1 MDEEVQ
7 TLPFVQLLAQI
18 SLIFWQLELMYP
30 DSDDISVE
38 MEVDCSSPSRS
49 EAEVER
55 LTEVLLQGDS
65 WSSCSPTVPS
75 YPSPSPM
82 EGRRPRLDQQVI
94 PPTSNPS
101 PAPAPDLRF
110 YYYTPHHVSG
120 LAFSSQPLPR
130 SPDIGTEH
138 VAPDPPR
145 ASTSRQHVWGSVLAN
160 QVPHIVDNPSISIQ
174 DLDLEDPVVR
184 FLHEVGLDGRDRRL
198 ADKLRKAGILDDRR
212 MQALGDLPESEF
224 KSIRSKLRSDKVD
237 YAAQLLICSGLKK
250 RAGR

>member
-18 SLIFWQLELMYP
+18 SLILWQLELMYP

-55 LTEVLLQGDS
+55 LTEVLLQDDGRA
-65 WSSCSPTVPS
+65 SCSPS
-75 YPSPSPM
+75 YPSPSLM
-82 EGRRPRLDQQVI
+82 EDRRPRLDQQVI
-94 PPTSNPS
+94 PPTSVPSPS

-110 YYYTPHHVSG
+110 CYYTPHPVSG
-120 LAFSSQPLPR
+120 PAFSSQPLPR
-130 SPDIGTEH
+130 CPDTGTEY
-138 VAPDPPR
+138 VAPDPPG
-145 ASTSRQHVWGSVLAN
+145 ASTSRQHVWGS
-160 QVPHIVDNPSISIQ
+160 

>member
-1 MDEEVQ
+1 MDEE
-7 TLPFVQLLAQI
+7 
-18 SLIFWQLELMYP
+18 LELMYP
-30 DSDDISVE
+30 DSDDAFAQ

-55 LTEVLLQGDS
+55 LTEVLSQGDS
-65 WSSCSPTVPS
+65 RSCSPAVPS

-82 EGRRPRLDQQVI
+82 EDRRPRSGQQVI
-94 PPTSNPS
+94 LPTSNPS

-110 YYYTPHHVSG
+110 YYYTPQPVSG
-120 LAFSSQPLPR
+120 PAFSSQPLPR
-130 SPDIGTEH
+130 SSDTGTED
-138 VAPDPPR
+138 VPPDPPR

-160 QVPHIVDNPSISIQ
+160 QDVPHAVDNPSIPVQ
-174 DLDLEDPVVR
+174 DLDVEDPVVR

-198 ADKLRKAGILDDRR
+198 ADKLRKAGIFDDRR